1 MNKINLLG
9 AGFVGRQYNAL
20 YPCVVNEREDYTPQ
34 TNNILYTISTL
45 HNFHIFTD
53 THIDIDTNLNLLIT
67 TLDNA
72 RNKFGNDFT
81 FNFLSSW
88 SVYGDVP
95 LPVTEDSICKPKGF
109 YSITKKTAEDL
120 LITYCTTFKIN
131 YRILRLANVLG
142 AADTKISNQ
151 KNTLQYLINK
161 IKNNEDIDLF
171 DKGEFYRDYIDVV
184 DVAHA
189 LDIVLKRSSL
199 NEIYNISNAKALMY
213 KDLINYVVQ
222 KINSKSNINLI
233 EPSNFY
239 KTIQVKSMVIN
250 NTKLVSLGYAP
261 SRTIFE
267 TLDALL

>member
-1 MNKINLLG
+1 MNKINLMG
-9 AGFVGRQYNAL
+9 VGLIGKQYHNL
-20 YPCVVNEREDYTPQ
+20 YPCILNERENFIPQ

-72 RNKFGNDFT
+72 RNKFGNEFT

-120 LITYCTTFKIN
+120 LITYCTTFKIK
-131 YRILRLANVLG
+131 YRILRLANVLS

-161 IKNNEDIDLF
+161 LKNNESVDLY

-189 LDIVLKRSSL
+189 LDIVIKRSNL
-199 NEIYNISNAKALMY
+199 NEIYNISNAKALLY
-213 KDLINYVVQ
+213 KDLINYVAH
-222 KINSKSNINLI
+222 KIESKSIINLI
-233 EPSNFY
+233 EPSSFY
-239 KTIQVKSMVIN
+239 KTIQVKSMAID
-250 NTKLVSLGYAP
+250 NTKLASLGYAP
-261 SRTIFE
+261 TRTIFE
-267 TLDALL
+267 TLDTLL